1 MTELEALNIVIE
13 KIPDI
18 ETVDNELNVIKTAL
32 ENKENNTE
40 KGDDFKTKYEELRE
54 KYIAR
59 FKGFNPEKE
68 DVEEKEDFEEK
79 EESKKAS
86 WKDVVFKGA

>member
-1 MTELEALNIVIE
+1 MTEIEALNIIIE

-18 ETVDNELNVIKTAL
+18 ETVDNELNVIKTAM
-32 ENKENNTE
+32 ENKENNE
-40 KGDDFKTKYEELRE
+40 ERGDDFRAKYEELRE

-68 DVEEKEDFEEK
+68 EKKEKEDVEEI
-79 EESKKAS
+79 EESDYS
-86 WKDVVFKGA
+86 ELLE

>member
-1 MTELEALNIVIE
+1 MTELEALNIIIE

-18 ETVDNELNVIKTAL
+18 ETVDNEINVIKTAL

-40 KGDDFKTKYEELRE
+40 KGNDFRTKYEELRE

-68 DVEEKEDFEEK
+68 EKEDVEEKE
-79 EESKKAS
+79 ESDYS
-86 WKDVVFKGA
+86 DLLE

>member
-1 MTELEALNIVIE
+1 MTELEALNIIIE

-32 ENKENNTE
+32 ENKENSTE
-40 KGDDFKTKYEELRE
+40 KGEDFRAKYEELRE

-59 FKGFNPEKE
+59 FKGFTPEKE
-68 DVEEKEDFEEK
+68 EKEEKEEREEIEEK
-79 EESKKAS
+79 EESDYS
-86 WKDVVFKGA
+86 ELLE

>member
-32 ENKENNTE
+32 ENKENSSE
-40 KGDDFKTKYEELRE
+40 KGEDFRKKYEELRE

-59 FKGFNPEKE
+59 FKGFTPEKE
-68 DVEEKEDFEEK
+68 EKEEKEETEEK
-79 EESKKAS
+79 EESDYS
-86 WKDVVFKGA
+86 GLLE

>member
-1 MTELEALNIVIE
+1 MTELEALNVIIE

-32 ENKENNTE
+32 ENKENSTE
-40 KGDDFKTKYEELRE
+40 KGEDFRTKYEELRE

-59 FKGFNPEKE
+59 FKGFTPEK
-68 DVEEKEDFEEK
+68 EEK
-79 EESKKAS
+79 EEREEIKEKEESDYS
-86 WKDVVFKGA
+86 ELLE

>member
-40 KGDDFKTKYEELRE
+40 KGDDFRTKYEELRE

-68 DVEEKEDFEEK
+68 EKEDVEEKE
-79 EESKKAS
+79 ESDYS
-86 WKDVVFKGA
+86 ELLE

>member
-1 MTELEALNIVIE
+1 MTELEALNVIIE

-32 ENKENNTE
+32 ENKENSTE
-40 KGDDFKTKYEELRE
+40 KGEDFRVKYEELRE

-59 FKGFNPEKE
+59 FKGFTPEK
-68 DVEEKEDFEEK
+68 EEK
-79 EESKKAS
+79 EEREEIKEKEESDYS
-86 WKDVVFKGA
+86 ELLD

>member
-40 KGDDFKTKYEELRE
+40 KGDDFRTKYEELRE

-59 FKGFNPEKE
+59 FKGFNHEKEEKE
-68 DVEEKEDFEEK
+68 DVEEKE
-79 EESKKAS
+79 ESDYS
-86 WKDVVFKGA
+86 ELLE

>member
-1 MTELEALNIVIE
+1 MTELEALNVIIE

-18 ETVDNELNVIKTAL
+18 ETVDNELNIIKTAL

-40 KGDDFKTKYEELRE
+40 KGDDFRTKYEDLRE

-59 FKGFNPEKE
+59 FKGFNTEKEDAEEKE
-68 DVEEKEDFEEK
+68 DVEEKE
-79 EESKKAS
+79 ESDYS
-86 WKDVVFKGA
+86 ELLE